1 MVFRYQD
8 HQDHERCGYFEGGI
22 PESGCELECY
32 PPQRSYNI
40 VVGDSTRDE
49 SSKGTEKQRY
59 RRRAFLMYSMESM
72 LLPGVWHDMNASGMA
87 FMCIKRNMVVRAK
100 VRKLREIFPN

>member
-1 MVFRYQD
+1 MRIIRIMRGVD
-8 HQDHERCGYFEGGI
+8 ILKGVS
-22 PESGCELECY
+22 ESGCELECY

-87 FMCIKRNMVVRAK
+87 FMCIKRNIVVRAS
-100 VRKLREIFPN
+100 